1 MIQIVNGSIAQS
13 HWRAG
18 LCRLFDDSIILV
30 GNPSA
35 CRVLAFAPSLTVSRA
50 AAALDR
56 SVDRGCTC
64 HGYLAP
70 RCAVLRSVGLV
81 PAAFLFGAGFWL
93 YSKSGQDFSIQQLSG
108 IPEVMP
114 GAREQRLITAG
125 IHSRV
130 RHPAYLA
137 HFCEMLAWRLRGS
150 IREAPRRPKLVC
162 NK

>member
-1 MIQIVNGSIAQS
+1 TMIQIVNGSIAQS
-13 HWRAG
+13 HWLAG

-70 RCAVLRSVGLV
+70 RCAVLQSVGLG
-81 PAAFLFGAGFWL
+81 ASCISFRRRILALFEIGAGF
-93 YSKSGQDFSIQQLSG
+93 
-108 IPEVMP
+108 
-114 GAREQRLITAG
+114 
-125 IHSRV
+125 
-130 RHPAYLA
+130 
-137 HFCEMLAWRLRGS
+137 
-150 IREAPRRPKLVC
+150 
-162 NK
+162 